1 MYQEQS
7 SSPLGHGRHLLIQ
20 CIVDAIRN
28 SLRIR
33 VRLRSM
39 APGGISVAEWPRVVS
54 PEREEISTKFQRLP
68 RHFRPR
74 PLQGSYP
81 QCPMSA
87 DYLKSIWRPSNR
99 KLIVSPEREEISTK
113 FQTATPDIFD
123 HAPLQGSYPTMPDVG
138 RLLKINMAA
147 VKPEVDCIS
156 GTGRDI
162 NEIPTAT
169 LTFSTTPTSREL
181 SHNAR
186 CRPTT

>member
-33 VRLRSM
+33 VRLRCM

-74 PLQGSYP
+74 
-81 QCPMSA
+81 
-87 DYLKSIWRPSNR
+87 
-99 KLIVSPEREEISTK
+99 
-113 FQTATPDIFD
+113 
-123 HAPLQGSYPTMPDVG
+123 PLQGSYPTMPDVG

-169 LTFSTTPTSREL
+169 PTFSTTPTSREL

-186 CRPTT
+186 RRPTT

>member
-33 VRLRSM
+33 VRLRCM

-54 PEREEISTKFQRLP
+54 PERDEISTKFQRLT

-74 PLQGSYP
+74 
-81 QCPMSA
+81 
-87 DYLKSIWRPSNR
+87 
-99 KLIVSPEREEISTK
+99 
-113 FQTATPDIFD
+113 
-123 HAPLQGSYPTMPDVG
+123 PLQGSYPTMPDVG

-162 NEIPTAT
+162 NEVPTANP
-169 LTFSTTPTSREL
+169 TFSTTPTSREL